1 MSQRGGMRTRAKR
14 SVRALGRRAARS
26 RTALRF
32 AAALVALA
40 VATAASAHHSF
51 AVHFVADKI
60 VTVKGT
66 VEEFTFHNPH
76 GLLMLTAKDDKGVEQ
91 HWRIE
96 TNSPNIL
103 RRRGWSEDSIKPGDQ
118 VTIEGYP
125 ARDGS
130 PSMRVYRVTFPDGR
144 ELVGQRPDPT
154 VVPGQD

>member
-1 MSQRGGMRTRAKR
+1 MSARGRRDAK
-14 SVRALGRRAARS
+14 RALGARS
-26 RTALRF
+26 ALRS
-32 AAALVALA
+32 AAAVVAF
-40 VATAASAHHSF
+40 ATAASAAAHHSF

-66 VEEFTFHNPH
+66 VEDFSFRNPH
-76 GLLMLTAKDDKGVEQ
+76 GLLMLTAKDAAGIEQ

-103 RRRGWSEDSIKPGDQ
+103 RRRGWSEDSIKPGEQ
-118 VTIEGYP
+118 VTVEGYP

-144 ELVGQRPDPT
+144 ELVGPRPDPT

>member
-1 MSQRGGMRTRAKR
+1 ML
-14 SVRALGRRAARS
+14 ALGAAGS
-26 RTALRF
+26 
-32 AAALVALA
+32 VA
-40 VATAASAHHSF
+40 AHHSF
-51 AVHFVADKI
+51 AVHFVADKV

-66 VEEFTFHNPH
+66 VEEFSFRNPH
-76 GLLMLTAKDDKGVEQ
+76 GLLMLTAKDAGGAEQ

-118 VTIEGYP
+118 LTVEGYP

>member
-1 MSQRGGMRTRAKR
+1 MSAQGQR
-14 SVRALGRRAARS
+14 SVGRAASDAARALKI
-26 RTALRF
+26 
-32 AAALVALA
+32 AAAVLALGA
-40 VATAASAHHSF
+40 GANAAAHHSF

-66 VEEFTFHNPH
+66 VEEFSFRNPH
-76 GLLMLTAKDDKGVEQ
+76 GLLMLTAKDASGVEQ

-103 RRRGWSEDSIKPGDQ
+103 RRRGWSEDSIKPGDE
-118 VTIEGYP
+118 VTVEGYH

>member
-1 MSQRGGMRTRAKR
+1 MRVHGDGVGSNASRAGR
-14 SVRALGRRAARS
+14 AIRALRGAAVV
-26 RTALRF
+26 F
-32 AAALVALA
+32 AFGL
-40 VATAASAHHSF
+40 AASAAAHHSF

-76 GLLMLTAKDDKGVEQ
+76 GLLMLTAKDASGAEQ

-103 RRRGWSEDSIKPGDQ
+103 RRRGWAEDSIKPGDR
-118 VTIEGYP
+118 VTVEGYP

-130 PSMRVYRVTFPDGR
+130 PSMRVYRVTFADGH

>member
-1 MSQRGGMRTRAKR
+1 MFMRTRD
-14 SVRALGRRAARS
+14 
-26 RTALRF
+26 RTALVRVRGSSR
-32 AAALVALA
+32 LVRI
-40 VATAASAHHSF
+40 ATALLALGVAGSAAAHHSF

-66 VEEFTFHNPH
+66 VEEFTFRNPH
-76 GLLMLTAKDDKGVEQ
+76 GLLMVTAKDENGVEQ

-118 VTIEGYP
+118 VTVEGYP